1 MKVMT
6 NKPFWEEAFSKLEA
20 VDTFGEPA
28 EELVSLAGSLP
39 SGANVLDIGC
49 GEGRNALYLAEQGF
63 TVTAIDIS
71 AAGILKLKHFAD
83 RKGFWI
89 TAEVQ
94 DMKHYVFTNK
104 YDLIIAH
111 GSLHLIERENWTFL
125 IQEMKANTNP
135 GGYNVVVVFTDVIP
149 PPDDLKDFH
158 VGLFREG
165 ELFDF
170 YNDWRIVQKRSY
182 ILHDEHPG
190 NIKHQHPINKIV
202 AQNKGGIVHWLK

>member
-28 EELVSLAGSLP
+28 EELVGLVGLLP
-39 SGANVLDIGC
+39 TGAKTLDIGC

-63 TVTAIDIS
+63 NVMAIDIS
-71 AAGILKLKHFAD
+71 AAGIQKLKHFAD
-83 RKGFWI
+83 RKGLSV
-89 TAEVQ
+89 TAKVQ
-94 DMKHYVFTNK
+94 DMKQYVFTNK

-111 GSLHLIERENWTFL
+111 GSLHLIEREHWASL
-125 IQEMKANTNP
+125 IQKMKANTNA
-135 GGYNVVVVFTDVIP
+135 GGYNVVVAFTNAIP

-165 ELFDF
+165 ELFAF

-190 NIKHQHPINKIV
+190 GIKHQHPINRIV
-202 AQNKGGIVHWLK
+202 AQKGKEQS